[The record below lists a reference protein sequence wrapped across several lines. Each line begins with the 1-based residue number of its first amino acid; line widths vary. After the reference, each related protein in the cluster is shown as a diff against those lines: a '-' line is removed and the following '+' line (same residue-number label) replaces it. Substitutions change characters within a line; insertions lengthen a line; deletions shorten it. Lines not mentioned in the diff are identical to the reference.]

1 LGKSSL
7 KFPSIEECLTSTGET
22 RDLLYELD
30 DLVRRGLVAVQRQA
44 RNYNLDPEE
53 IDSAC
58 VTVLMTVVASVAVA
72 ANRGAGERAFEGFSV
87 LARDAFAWASR
98 RSAAFAARLSR

>member
-1 LGKSSL
+1 VN
-7 KFPSIEECLTSTGET
+7 FPSVEECLASTGEM

-44 RNYNLDPEE
+44 RNHNLDPEE
-53 IDSAC
+53 IDNAC
-58 VTVLMTVVASVAVA
+58 VTVLMTLVASVAVA
-72 ANRGAGERAFEGFSV
+72 ANRGTGERAFDGFSA

-98 RSAAFAARLSR
+98 RSAAFAAPGPR